1 MKICHLNP
9 PYKQNETKKAKAVT
23 KTQHIII
30 ESDVK
35 KPLTKFNAS
44 L

>member
-1 MKICHLNP
+1 MKIGHLNP
-9 PYKQNETKKAKAVT
+9 LYKQNETKKAKTVT

-35 KPLTKFNAS
+35 TPLTKFNTS